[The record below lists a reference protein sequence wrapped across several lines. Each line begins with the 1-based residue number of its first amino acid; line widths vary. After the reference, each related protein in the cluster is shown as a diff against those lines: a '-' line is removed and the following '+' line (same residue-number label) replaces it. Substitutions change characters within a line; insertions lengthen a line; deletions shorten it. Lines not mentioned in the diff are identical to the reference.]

1 MGLSGS
7 KTTTTNKPIYSGQ
20 IEGAEN
26 NINSAYAT
34 AAPKIQGISDQL
46 GGLVPGLIERYTNGD
61 PTINAAK
68 GYDASVLSGQYL
80 HGSPQLDA
88 LVAQTNNDVANR
100 TSASLGTRGL
110 VGGSAMGD
118 IISRALAQNETGLR
132 YTDYNNERSRMD
144 AASGRAPGLAAASE
158 LPLAS
163 LTSILQA
170 QQAPLQAAV
179 GAGSG
184 IGGLLGQYTTS
195 TQKNSGL
202 GSLIARIVA
211 RGAQAYAG
219 GGFGG

>member
-20 IEGAEN
+20 IEGAAN

-80 HGSPQLDA
+80 HGSPELDA
-88 LVAQTNNDVANR
+88 LVSQTNNDVANR

-118 IISRALAQNETGLR
+118 IIARALAQNETGLR
-132 YTDYNNERSRMD
+132 YTDYNNERGRMD
-144 AASGRAPGLAAASE
+144 AASARAPGLAAASE

-163 LTSILQA
+163 LTSILDA
-170 QQAPLQAAV
+170 QQAPLRAAV

-184 IGGLLGQYTTS
+184 VGGLLGPYTTT
-195 TQKNSGL
+195 TQKSSPSL
-202 GSLIARIVA
+202 GSLIAQLA
-211 RGAQAYAG
+211 SSAAQAYAMG
-219 GGFGG
+219 G